1 MRQRLLMF
9 IKPNPIAHVD
19 IAAAKRATFEMFG
32 LTQWRSAGLPADD
45 CAAWARFIHWH
56 DRGHLRLSN
65 DAAPAA
71 VSTQLSRPITEPA
84 ALDCVVVVTTRCGRL
99 NQISEEIMYKFAIAI
114 LLLSAPAFAQDKSEY
129 QPKMPPNNMQKTVIP
144 KSGGEQTPATTPTT
158 AAEANKPDATAT
170 RPSKTGPEQTS
181 IPNASPPATT
191 TQTTGATNQE
201 PKVKE
206 MNEEEKKKI
215 EKEGK

>member
-1 MRQRLLMF
+1 VDFIHGAARSRL
-9 IKPNPIAHVD
+9 
-19 IAAAKRATFEMFG
+19 
-32 LTQWRSAGLPADD
+32 
-45 CAAWARFIHWH
+45 IHWH

-71 VSTQLSRPITEPA
+71 VSTQLSRPIRNSLPWT
-84 ALDCVVVVTTRCGRL
+84 VFVVVTTSFGRL

-114 LLLSAPAFAQDKSEY
+114 LLLSTPAFAQDKSEH
-129 QPKMPPNNMQKTVIP
+129 QPPMPPNNMQKTVIP
-144 KSGGEQTPATTPTT
+144 KSGGEQKPATTPTT
-158 AAEANKPDATAT
+158 AAEANRPDATAT
-170 RPSKTGPEQTS
+170 RPSKEGPQQTS
-181 IPNASPPATT
+181 IPNSAPPATT
-191 TQTTGATNQE
+191 TQITGATNQE